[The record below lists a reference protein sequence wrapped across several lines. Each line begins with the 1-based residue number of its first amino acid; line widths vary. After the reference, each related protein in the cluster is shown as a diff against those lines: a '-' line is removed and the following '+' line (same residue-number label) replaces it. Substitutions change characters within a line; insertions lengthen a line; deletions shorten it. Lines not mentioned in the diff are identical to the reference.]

1 MLARVLWDIAIVIG
15 SADLFLL
22 GERLIKRHYR
32 KLSLTERVE
41 IQMSKNEGQPA
52 QHRAPATGE

>member
-1 MLARVLWDIAIVIG
+1 VLWDIAIVIG